1 MFCGFLCLI
10 RLKVITLQVYPID
23 MGHRSVGPFQHGVRF
38 PEGNAPVQKK
48 LKPSLHGMS
57 TDFHDNKAALGN
69 GLQLVGGQL
78 DTLNHLQALVGV
90 VLPRLTEP
98 ERTVRLPRALNRT
111 SAVWLLGAKPL
122 KIVSWRLS

>member
-1 MFCGFLCLI
+1 
-10 RLKVITLQVYPID
+10 
-23 MGHRSVGPFQHGVRF
+23 
-38 PEGNAPVQKK
+38 
-48 LKPSLHGMS
+48 MS